1 MRDRRQVFQLL
12 GETTGSI
19 FPLAREVMGPLFE
32 EYFTEQR
39 FYQPAFIAYQLSP
52 KPLTRALYR
61 KRAPYNNLD
70 AICENLADAAQ
81 AGYLDAVEGGGY
93 QISQKGK
100 LAIEVVHERFYEH
113 INDLNLFP
121 QEKME
126 RVAELL
132 KKLVESAARS
142 EFSSGVFSLELV
154 QGGHP
159 RVEPGTLA
167 EVDQLLD
174 DLNAFRDDAHIA
186 AWIQSG
192 VSGPVWEVLSFV
204 WNGEA
209 RSAQDLVEKMPY
221 RSFLEEE
228 YQEALNTLTS
238 LGWIEQGDEG
248 YQVTPAGKQV
258 REEAEERT
266 DQNYFNAWS
275 VLSAEELDELGNLLE
290 ELKEVN
296 NNLSE
301 N

>member
-100 LAIEVVHERFYEH
+100 QAIEVVHERFYEH

-154 QGGHP
+154 QGG
-159 RVEPGTLA
+159 G
-167 EVDQLLD
+167 LLD
-174 DLNAFRDDAHIA
+174 LCA
-186 AWIQSG
+186 ALALVLAPEVPGDG
-192 VSGPVWEVLSFV
+192 V
-204 WNGEA
+204 
-209 RSAQDLVEKMPY
+209 
-221 RSFLEEE
+221 
-228 YQEALNTLTS
+228 
-238 LGWIEQGDEG
+238 GDG
-248 YQVTPAGKQV
+248 VGA
-258 REEAEERT
+258 
-266 DQNYFNAWS
+266 
-275 VLSAEELDELGNLLE
+275 
-290 ELKEVN
+290 
-296 NNLSE
+296 
-301 N
+301 